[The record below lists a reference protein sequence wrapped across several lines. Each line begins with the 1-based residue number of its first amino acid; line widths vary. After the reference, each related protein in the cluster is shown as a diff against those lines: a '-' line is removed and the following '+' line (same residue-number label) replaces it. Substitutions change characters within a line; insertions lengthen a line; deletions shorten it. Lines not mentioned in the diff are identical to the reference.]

1 MTLTRTP
8 RRPIE
13 ESPLATANVLRDQT
27 LARRRL
33 EERSAELEVALQRA
47 TEGDHRKTEFLATLA
62 HELRNQLGPVMSSLE
77 VMQRAPDNAELLERA
92 RATIERQV
100 HHMTRLVDD
109 LLDVSRIARDR
120 LEIRKA
126 PVSLGG
132 VLEDSVEA
140 NRPALEAAAHTVTI
154 ALPPA
159 PVFLEADLVRLTQ
172 VFNNLLTNACKYTRP
187 GGRIEVTVER
197 QGSDVVVRVADNG
210 IGIPPSLLE
219 RVFEKWVQVDRSVER
234 VHGGLGIGLAVARQ
248 LVELHGGSITA
259 NSEGLGRGT
268 EFVVRLPI
276 LTRQPLVLDPPPA
289 PAPPIHGSTPRMLL
303 VDDNRDSVESLALL
317 LTLTGYE
324 VKTAYDGCEAF
335 EQAAAHRP
343 EVILLDIGLPRMSGY
358 EVCRTIRAEPWGK
371 DMVVIAL
378 TGWGRDDDRRRTAD
392 AGFSGHLIKPVDYA
406 SLMKLLSRVG
416 KSTRHSLETASSARL
431 FAR

>member
-1 MTLTRTP
+1 
-8 RRPIE
+8 
-13 ESPLATANVLRDQT
+13 
-27 LARRRL
+27 
-33 EERSAELEVALQRA
+33 
-47 TEGDHRKTEFLATLA
+47 
-62 HELRNQLGPVMSSLE
+62 
-77 VMQRAPDNAELLERA
+77 
-92 RATIERQV
+92 
-100 HHMTRLVDD
+100 
-109 LLDVSRIARDR
+109 
-120 LEIRKA
+120 
-126 PVSLGG
+126 
-132 VLEDSVEA
+132 
-140 NRPALEAAAHTVTI
+140 VTI

-234 VHGGLGIGLAVARQ
+234 VHAGLGIGLAVARQ

-259 NSEGLGRGT
+259 YSEGLGRGT
-268 EFVVRLPI
+268 EFIVRLPI

-343 EVILLDIGLPRMSGY
+343 EVILLDIGLPGMSGY